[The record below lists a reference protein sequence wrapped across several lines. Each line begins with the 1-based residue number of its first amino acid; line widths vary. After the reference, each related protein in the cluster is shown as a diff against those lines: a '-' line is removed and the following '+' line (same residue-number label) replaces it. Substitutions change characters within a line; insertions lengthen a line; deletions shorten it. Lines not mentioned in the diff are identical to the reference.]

1 MTRSFQAKVMG
12 ALAAIALAFTYVACG
27 FAVCAG
33 IPQVTETLA
42 RSHSAAELSPF
53 SEDQLVQAALAT
65 RDYTVGSH
73 DRESL
78 MEAIAAINDEADTPY
93 ANADAQELA
102 NADERYTLPP
112 DAISHLD
119 DVSNV
124 VGRAFPAIM
133 GGAVLAAFCLMCC
146 FYLGSVR
153 AMPRPLIWSG
163 GAVLVVFA
171 LLGLWAAV
179 DFNGLFA
186 ALHSLF
192 FADGTWTFASD
203 SLLICMYPEAFWVG
217 MGGIWLA
224 VTLILSILSLICGF
238 ILNKSRSKTKDKE

>member
-12 ALAAIALAFTYVACG
+12 ALAAVALAFTYVACG

-33 IPQVTETLA
+33 IPQVTEALA
-42 RSHSAAELSPF
+42 RSHSAVELSPF
-53 SEDQLVQAALAT
+53 SEDQLVKAAVAT

-73 DRESL
+73 DLAEL
-78 MEAIAAINDEADTPY
+78 TETIAVINDEAGTPY
-93 ANADAQELA
+93 AGAGAEELA
-102 NADERYTLPP
+102 AADGRYTLTP

-119 DVSNV
+119 DVNDV
-124 VGRAFPAIM
+124 VGRAFPIILSS
-133 GGAVLAAFCLMCC
+133 AVLAGFCLMCC
-146 FYLGSVR
+146 FYLGGTR
-153 AMPRPLIWSG
+153 AMPRPLMWSG
-163 GAVLVVFA
+163 AAVVVVFA

-186 ALHSLF
+186 AFHSLF
-192 FADGTWTFASD
+192 FADGTWTFAND